1 MMTTLTLDYPREDAR
16 TIVKAAFENT
26 RGIKQYNDDGHRVIG
41 KSGMGLASYGE
52 QVTVE
57 IPENQASKGQT
68 MISVTAEKEVSMN
81 ITANPDKYKSRF
93 LQELE
98 NLRGRQIDTILDGMS
113 EKMDPEQSKEVSSSG
128 ELRDGSS
135 SMGIV
140 MIVMMVLSVLFM
152 FVMMAAIMP

>member
-1 MMTTLTLDYPREDAR
+1 MTTLTLDYPRNDAR

-26 RGIKQYNDDGHRVIG
+26 RGIKQYNDDGHRIIG
-41 KSGMGLASYGE
+41 KSGMGLSSYGE

-57 IPENQASKGQT
+57 IPEDQT
-68 MISVTAEKEVSMN
+68 DDRRTMVSVTAEKEVSMN
-81 ITANPDKYKSRF
+81 VTANPDKYKSRF

-98 NLRGRQIDTILDGMS
+98 SLRGGSVDTILDRMGES
-113 EKMDPEQSKEVSSSG
+113 IDPEESKEVSNSD

-135 SMGIV
+135 SMGVV
-140 MIVMMVLSVLFM
+140 MILMMLFSIFFM

>member
-1 MMTTLTLDYPREDAR
+1 MTTLTLDYPREDTR

-57 IPENQASKGQT
+57 IPEDQAGEEQT
-68 MISVTAEKEVSMN
+68 MVTVTAEKEVSMN

-98 NLRGRQIDTILDGMS
+98 SLRGRHIDSILDGMS
-113 EKMDPEQSKEVSSSG
+113 ETMDPKQSKEVSDSG

-140 MIVMMVLSVLFM
+140 MVVMMALSILFM